1 MRELTFLAFSFS
13 TLFVCLFF
21 SAEPASCK
29 SQERAAVRCA
39 ATARPRCM
47 APRLQPPCRRPESG
61 FSWRELSKMQ
71 VASSVPMGTLAGLPS
86 ALRLRS

>member
-47 APRLQPPCRRPESG
+47 APRLQAP
-61 FSWRELSKMQ
+61 
-71 VASSVPMGTLAGLPS
+71 AAGLSPAS
-86 ALRLRS
+86 AGGNSLKCKSHLLSPWEPWLGFPAL